1 VTTCNEACEG
11 NNNEICGGYWLISI
25 YKLSGT
31 NTTTA
36 LQTVE
41 VATTPVP
48 SPILLAGYEFVGCY
62 IDSDTR
68 VLSVWADGVNSRVS
82 TMTNELCAS
91 QCVGYL
97 YFGTEDCQ
105 TTLSV
110 MLCNKADNL
119 ELTSAFVVMNSFLMQ
134 P

>member
-1 VTTCNEACEG
+1 MRYPLDAL
-11 NNNEICGGYWLISI
+11 GGFALLFSLLASTPT
-25 YKLSGT
+25 LS
-31 NTTTA
+31 NA
-36 LQTVE
+36 N
-41 VATTPVP
+41 P
-48 SPILLAGYEFVGCY
+48 AGYEFVGCY
-62 IDSDTR
+62 VDSNIR
-68 VLSVWADGVNSRVS
+68 VLSVWPDGFNSRVS

-110 MLCNKADNL
+110 MLCNKADSL
-119 ELTSAFVVMNSFLMQ
+119 EPTSAFVVMNSFPMQ